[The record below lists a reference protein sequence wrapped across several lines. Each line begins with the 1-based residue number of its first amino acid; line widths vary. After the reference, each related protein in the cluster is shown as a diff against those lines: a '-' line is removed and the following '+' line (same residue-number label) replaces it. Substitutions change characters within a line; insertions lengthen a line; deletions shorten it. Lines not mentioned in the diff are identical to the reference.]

1 MGTHGL
7 PADLRSID
15 LDAVRPPPLPPLD
28 EVAIAPR
35 PPTGPHPRI
44 PFENLAFEGGGAK
57 GMAYLG
63 ALRVLE
69 DAGLY
74 PDHVLRVAGTSSG
87 SFFAAM
93 VACGASSDDLRQLLY
108 DTDLVKLLKDARFGR
123 FSCALNLW
131 SEFGFH
137 PGQRLLEFLGEL
149 LAERTGAMDVTFAQL
164 LERCGRELCVPIA
177 NITRM
182 CAEYCHPKTT
192 PHMPVRLA
200 IGMSMSLPVLMR
212 PYRLVH
218 RMGSPSWEE
227 EDLYTDG
234 GILCNFPLHVFD
246 GWWLSM
252 KPKDS
257 FVRRLGPLIGTGEF
271 DNPLAR
277 FDPRD
282 GKTLGFTV
290 FEMGERDVSAEW
302 LTEEGG
308 PPPRPDTILARIARD
323 REKAIDD
330 KRQQAMAL
338 HHAFGRLM
346 RALDACEHND
356 DGLIDR
362 EEISGLFTRGG
373 LSEEDA
379 LMLFGTTSVE
389 DIFGLLDSD
398 GSGVIEP
405 EELVR
410 FMDAR
415 NIGLTAR
422 AMGCRRSENKQVG
435 SFMNNVFQTVLIHV
449 RKMNLRR
456 EDKGRTVPIATDYVS
471 TTNFALQEADRSFLI
486 ESGARATRA
495 FLDGLEGGDP

>member
-7 PADLRSID
+7 PADILRIALHD
-15 LDAVRPPPLPPLD
+15 VRPPPLPPLAD
-28 EVAIAPR
+28 VSIRPR
-35 PPTGPHPRI
+35 RPTGPHGTI

-57 GMAYLG
+57 GMAYIG

-69 DAGLY
+69 ASGLY
-74 PDHVLRVAGTSSG
+74 PDHVMRVTGTSSG

-93 VACGASSDDLRQLLY
+93 VACGATSDELKDLLF
-108 DTDLVKLLKDARFGR
+108 DTDLVTLLKDARFGR
-123 FSCALNLW
+123 WSCLVNLW

-137 PGQRLLEFLGEL
+137 PGVRLLDFLGEL
-149 LAERTGAMDVTFAQL
+149 LEERTGAKDVTFLQL
-164 LERCGRELCVPIA
+164 YERCGRELCVPIA

-192 PHMPVRLA
+192 PNMPVRLA
-200 IGMSMSLPVLMR
+200 IGVSMSLPVLMR

-218 RMGSPSWEE
+218 KMGTPAWEE
-227 EDLYTDG
+227 EDIYTDG

-302 LTEEGG
+302 ITEEGG

-323 REKAIDD
+323 RE
-330 KRQQAMAL
+330 QAMDAKRDQAQVL
-338 HHAFGRLM
+338 HLAFGRLM
-346 RALDACEHND
+346 RALDACELDD
-356 DGLIDR
+356 DGLVSR
-362 EEISGLFTRGG
+362 EEMDGLFTTGG
-373 LSEEDA
+373 LDEGDA
-379 LMLFGTTSVE
+379 QVLFGTTSLDE
-389 DIFGLLDSD
+389 IFTLLDHD
-398 GSGVIEP
+398 GNGFISP
-405 EELVR
+405 DELVR

-422 AMGCRRSENKQVG
+422 AMGCRRSDNNQVG

-456 EDKGRTVPIATDYVS
+456 EDKDRTVPIATDYVG
-471 TTNFALQEADRSFLI
+471 TTNFALQEADRAFLI
-486 ESGARATRA
+486 ASGERATKA
-495 FLDGLEGGDP
+495 FLAGLDE